1 MFNCN
6 MPDPE
11 QGDNDGPV
19 PPGTPPIGTGNG
31 AGKVP
36 G

>member
-1 MFNCN
+1 MYHRN
-6 MPDPE
+6 M
-11 QGDNDGPV
+11 GDNDSPV
-19 PPGTPPIGTGNG
+19 PPGTPPPGTGNG